1 MRPAFEKKPL
11 VKRDGQNWRE
21 MNKTSPNTSDFEVLS
36 TERDRGKNLKTCTR
50 LQSRTTTV
58 ARKDSLPIIAEQP
71 DQTCFSRAAPSLV
84 LSEECNQSLGSRNEK
99 IRICIKRWK
108 KLGSNKSS
116 VSATCPLTT
125 GCHDHFEVSYRL
137 WVGMLF
143 SNIQDVKIKHSVLF
157 AKRLR
162 IKQSTAA

>member
-1 MRPAFEKKPL
+1 MRPSFEKKPL

-21 MNKTSPNTSDFEVLS
+21 MNKTSPNTSDFEALS

-50 LQSRTTTV
+50 LQSRTTCTV

-108 KLGSNKSS
+108 KLSSNKSS

-137 WVGMLF
+137 
-143 SNIQDVKIKHSVLF
+143 
-157 AKRLR
+157 
-162 IKQSTAA
+162 

>member
-11 VKRDGQNWRE
+11 VKRDGQNWWE
-21 MNKTSPNTSDFEVLS
+21 MNKTGPTTSDFEALL

-71 DQTCFSRAAPSLV
+71 DQTCFSRAAPSLA

-108 KLGSNKSS
+108 KLSSNKSS

-125 GCHDHFEVSYRL
+125 GCHDHFEVSYL
-137 WVGMLF
+137 QWVGIVFKRSGCENQAL
-143 SNIQDVKIKHSVLF
+143 SIIWKK
-157 AKRLR
+157 AKN
-162 IKQSTAA
+162 

>member
-11 VKRDGQNWRE
+11 VKRDGQNWWE
-21 MNKTSPNTSDFEVLS
+21 MNKTSPNSSDFEALL

-99 IRICIKRWK
+99 IRTCVKRWK
-108 KLGSNKSS
+108 KLSSNKSS

-143 SNIQDVKIKHSVLF
+143 SKKPSRMW
-157 AKRLR
+157 KS
-162 IKQSTAA
+162 STQYYLQKG

>member
-11 VKRDGQNWRE
+11 VKRDGQNWWE
-21 MNKTSPNTSDFEVLS
+21 MNKASPNTSDFEALL
-36 TERDRGKNLKTCTR
+36 TERDRSKNLKTR

-71 DQTCFSRAAPSLV
+71 DQTCLSRAAPSLA

-108 KLGSNKSS
+108 KLSSNKSS
-116 VSATCPLTT
+116 VSSTCPLIT
-125 GCHDHFEVSYRL
+125 GCHDDHFEVSYRL
-137 WVGMLF
+137 
-143 SNIQDVKIKHSVLF
+143 
-157 AKRLR
+157 
-162 IKQSTAA
+162 

>member
-11 VKRDGQNWRE
+11 VKRDGQNWWE
-21 MNKTSPNTSDFEVLS
+21 MNKTSPNTSDFEALL
-36 TERDRGKNLKTCTR
+36 TERDRSKNLKTR
-50 LQSRTTTV
+50 LQSRITTV
-58 ARKDSLPIIAEQP
+58 ARKDSLPIITEPP
-71 DQTCFSRAAPSLV
+71 DQTCFSRAAPSLA

-108 KLGSNKSS
+108 KLSSNKSS

-125 GCHDHFEVSYRL
+125 GCHDHFEVSYPL

-143 SNIQDVKIKHSVLF
+143 LNVQDVKIKYSVLF